1 MTTHF
6 EPLFFG
12 VSTNQPSKTSSWKIP
27 LMNHLFVHNTI
38 EFTYHYKHSMS
49 HLSKN
54 CVKFTRYKK
63 MRRTSFHTE
72 GSASTD
78 AVWNCEKY
86 PSFSLVV
93 VSSISPVTRFH
104 HNLKASFLKKTSW
117 IMEIFNIFSSILV
130 LVWMSSEGIWNSLST
145 NYVFF
150 CESKW
155 QYFYCDYFLESFWG
169 SFF

>member
-1 MTTHF
+1 MVHFFFKKKDSFNSTMFKITLYTVQNTNIFVSYFLKPNTYVLNKKTLKVKFTVNIKSLQIFKCQTTQKGLMTTHF

-78 AVWNCEKY
+78 AV
-86 PSFSLVV
+86 
-93 VSSISPVTRFH
+93 
-104 HNLKASFLKKTSW
+104 
-117 IMEIFNIFSSILV
+117 
-130 LVWMSSEGIWNSLST
+130 
-145 NYVFF
+145 
-150 CESKW
+150 
-155 QYFYCDYFLESFWG
+155 
-169 SFF
+169 